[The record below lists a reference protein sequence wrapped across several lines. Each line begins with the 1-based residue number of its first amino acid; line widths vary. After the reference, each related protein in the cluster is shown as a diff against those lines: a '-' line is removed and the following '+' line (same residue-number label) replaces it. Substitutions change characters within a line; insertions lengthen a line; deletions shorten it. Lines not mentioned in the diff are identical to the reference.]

1 MERLTDGMEP
11 HPASSRF
18 ADVSLALAGQ
28 DRPDLAALTA
38 EFAAVLA
45 GPASGPPPGLSP
57 ARGIELV
64 LENGSHPRTWPIKR
78 L

>member
-45 GPASGPPPGLSP
+45 GPAARPLSSQ
-57 ARGIELV
+57 GIELV